1 MLWGI
6 MLWVFLYSEKVM
18 TLLFGVNQDADRV
31 CLAKAIN
38 FLQIGD

>member
-1 MLWGI
+1 MFWE
-6 MLWVFLYSEKVM
+6 FLYSERVM
-18 TLLFGVNQDADRV
+18 SLLFGVNQDAARV